1 MTLPFTLPF
10 TLPDW
15 LPAWAFLL
23 LALPVLL
30 WLLAFLIMPFNVFGV
45 KSRLESLEA
54 QVDGLQDELRLAA
67 MRANGV
73 LPRTRGDD
81 YDEVPNF
88 NRVKS
93 AQAKYDPKYDPVP
106 SIPPPLPAP
115 LTPVPRREEPAARL
129 PPRPGRRMEPRLD

>member
-1 MTLPFTLPF
+1 MNLPFTLPF

-23 LALPVLL
+23 AALPVLL

-45 KSRLESLEA
+45 KSRLENLEA
-54 QVDGLQDELRLAA
+54 EVESLRDEVRLAA
-67 MRANGV
+67 LRANGV
-73 LPRTRGDD
+73 LPRARGDD

-93 AQAKYDPKYDPVP
+93 AQAKYDPAPP
-106 SIPPPLPAP
+106 SAPPLAPP
-115 LTPVPRREEPAARL
+115 LTPVPRRDEAPQL

>member
-1 MTLPFTLPF
+1 MNLPFTLPF

-23 LALPVLL
+23 GALPVLL

-45 KSRLESLEA
+45 KSRLENLEA
-54 QVDGLQDELRLAA
+54 EVESLRDEVRLAA

-73 LPRTRGDD
+73 LPRARGDE

-93 AQAKYDPKYDPVP
+93 AQAKFDPAP
-106 SIPPPLPAP
+106 SVPPPLPAP
-115 LTPVPRREEPAARL
+115 LTPVPRREEAAARL